1 MKPQQTGLVVGA
13 LLFALVIMHFTI
25 RPLLGDERVTPD
37 FLLLALMLYAIR
49 SRPGPAAIAGFGVGV
64 LADALRP
71 VAFGASALAHTVIGY
86 LLAWGKAVFFPEN
99 LLVTTGFLFAGAWIR
114 NFLVVLA
121 GGQVQGMELLWT
133 LGVWSVAQAATTT
146 LTGIALVVVFRR
158 WFNIGIIQ

>member
-1 MKPQQTGLVVGA
+1 MVVG
-13 LLFALVIMHFTI
+13 LLFFALVITHFTI

-49 SRPGPAAIAGFGVGV
+49 SRPGAGAVAGFGVGL

-71 VAFGASALAHTVIGY
+71 VAFGASALGHTVIGY

-114 NFLVVLA
+114 NFIVVVA
-121 GGQVQGMELLWT
+121 GGQVRGMELLWA

-146 LTGIALVVVFRR
+146 VTGIVLVVTFRR
-158 WFNIGIIQ
+158 WFKIGIIE